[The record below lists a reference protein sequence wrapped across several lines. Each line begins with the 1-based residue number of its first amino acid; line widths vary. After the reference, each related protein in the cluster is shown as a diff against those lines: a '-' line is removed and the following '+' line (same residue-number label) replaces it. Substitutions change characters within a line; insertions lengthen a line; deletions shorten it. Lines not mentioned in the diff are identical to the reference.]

1 MNDSYGYKPSLSA
14 ESQIDRLTAASI
26 NLIARR
32 IEEGTASPSE
42 TTLFARLALPETKLK
57 NEKTAHEIALMD
69 AKKEALESQKHLD
82 ELFND
87 AIKAFRDYQP
97 TQEE

>member
-1 MNDSYGYKPSLSA
+1 MNNDYGYRPSMSA
-14 ESQIDRLTAASI
+14 ESELDRLTAASI

-42 TTLFARLALPETKLK
+42 TTLFARLALPETRLK
-57 NEKTAHEIALMD
+57 NEKTEHEIALMD

-97 TQEE
+97 TQDQ